1 MRRPAAHEVRA
12 AMLGAHRRCA
22 FRILLVLLRIRDVDQ
37 RDDIRA
43 HRTPPLNLGS
53 TQYSPPVLG
62 PLVPPP
68 VRPAHRSPPGTIA
81 RLRRGRQGSLGLC
94 AGTRRYSVEHPYQ
107 AALRSPRKE
116 PLDEGLRLR
125 PAPQV
130 GTLGVHATRRMPP
143 RFPPRKSAA
152 TAA

>member
-1 MRRPAAHEVRA
+1 MRRAAAHEVRA

-53 TQYSPPVLG
+53 TKYSPPVLG
-62 PLVPPP
+62 PLGPPP
-68 VRPAHRSPPGTIA
+68 VRPAHRSSPGTIA

-94 AGTRRYSVEHPYQ
+94 AGEGRYPPPEPRQQTRTSC
-107 AALRSPRKE
+107 PRWWAE
-116 PLDEGLRLR
+116 R
-125 PAPQV
+125 PWI
-130 GTLGVHATRRMPP
+130 RRP
-143 RFPPRKSAA
+143 RRGDPAA
-152 TAA
+152 TPR

>member
-1 MRRPAAHEVRA
+1 MRRAATHEVRA

-53 TQYSPPVLG
+53 TKYSPPVLG

-94 AGTRRYSVEHPYQ
+94 AGGPLPASRAEATDEDVVPAVVGGATVDQ
-107 AALRSPRKE
+107 AAE
-116 PLDEGLRLR
+116 
-125 PAPQV
+125 
-130 GTLGVHATRRMPP
+130 
-143 RFPPRKSAA
+143 
-152 TAA
+152 